1 MARKEKLT
9 LDYFPHYA
17 VQGDIS
23 IIIQEKY
30 GNDGYAVLYKNYE
43 QFCLKDRQYINL
55 NEYVTLAAISAYCK
69 ITESRYLEIVST
81 LTNLGAYDKE
91 LWEEHK
97 IICSKKFIENTKDAY
112 RKRTSESIDFEE
124 LKNFFRKKS
133 TNKCISDVGNQQNK
147 SNQTKLKE
155 IKEKEIK
162 NNLSL
167 NSSIMIAGDNRK
179 RIGKREREILKSY
192 CLRKK
197 VGNINAYIR
206 KILDNGDYE
215 VILEEER
222 IRLEKLEAK
231 QQKVRNEIAVN
242 PDSEED
248 VQKAFEESK
257 RKIIELRKRG

>member
-23 IIIQEKY
+23 VIIQEKY

-43 QFCLKDRQYINL
+43 QFCLKDRQYIDL

-69 ITESRYLEIVST
+69 ITESRYLEIVDT

-112 RKRTSESIDFEE
+112 RKRTSESINFEE
-124 LKNFFRKKS
+124 LKDFFRKKS
-133 TNKCISDVGNQQNK
+133 TSKCISDVRNQQIK
-147 SNQTKLKE
+147 SNQTKEKE
-155 IKEKEIK
+155 IKE
-162 NNLSL
+162 NLSL
-167 NSSIMIAGDNRK
+167 YPSLMIAGDNRK
-179 RIGKREREILKSY
+179 RIGKREREILQSY
-192 CLRKK
+192 CKRKK
-197 VGNINAYIR
+197 VENINAYIR

-215 VILEEER
+215 VILEEE
-222 IRLEKLEAK
+222 ILRLKKLEAK
-231 QQKVRNEIAVN
+231 KEEVHSEIVVN
-242 PDSEED
+242 PEMLEAS
-248 VQKAFEESK
+248 QKAFEESK
-257 RKIIELRKRG
+257 KKIIEMRRGG